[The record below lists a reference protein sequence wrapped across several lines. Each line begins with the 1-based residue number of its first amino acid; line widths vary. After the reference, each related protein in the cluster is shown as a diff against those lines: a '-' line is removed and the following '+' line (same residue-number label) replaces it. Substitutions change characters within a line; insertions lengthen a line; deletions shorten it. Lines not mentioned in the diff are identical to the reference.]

1 MIIITT
7 KEIRELTGNYFANNE
22 FGKIA
27 GEIEMASEELA
38 ELIGE
43 EVYQEAEALYVKM
56 DASDKEK
63 ELVKRVQRPIAI
75 MATLRMYQKND
86 LSHEDDGRKF
96 KIDAESEKL
105 PWEWQ
110 LDRDD
115 ARHLEDYH
123 KAVDVLIRYLNKNDI
138 KMWKEGKTYLESQ
151 KLLIRNG
158 QEFDTYFPIEKSER
172 TYLMLVPYIKEVQM
186 LHTKKAYGAEKWGE
200 LLAANGETKAEEHYA
215 ACKATALMAMS
226 LAMTRMQLRAI
237 PVGVV
242 RSYVAENGAMAS
254 APANMQDIKML
265 AEWMR
270 DDALGWL
277 DEMKQARDGGQRMYD
292 MLPENDKR
300 NKFMRL

>member
-1 MIIITT
+1 M
-7 KEIRELTGNYFANNE
+7 TGNYFANNE

-43 EVYQEAEALYVKM
+43 EVYKEAEALYVKM

-138 KMWKEGKTYLESQ
+138 KLWKEGKTYLESQ

-200 LLAANGETKAEEHYA
+200 LLAANGETKADEHYA

-237 PVGVV
+237 PAGVV